1 VAPRHATCL
10 DLAVVL
16 AWACLTAELRPI
28 IVVVEPSGAVSRT
41 RWCWFGSTTT
51 CSHAGPARS
60 QSRRAPQ
67 LGGDALDQDY
77 GIRASGRGGAEQ
89 LKRLHVHGDLV
100 RLVELLLA
108 CQGLDVHHIVM
119 QSEA

>member
-41 RWCWFGSTTT
+41 RWCWFARPRPAATQDRREVNHVEPLSSAAMRWIRTTA
-51 CSHAGPARS
+51 SGPVAEAARS
-60 QSRRAPQ
+60 SSNAFTYT
-67 LGGDALDQDY
+67 ATS
-77 GIRASGRGGAEQ
+77 SG
-89 LKRLHVHGDLV
+89 
-100 RLVELLLA
+100 
-108 CQGLDVHHIVM
+108 
-119 QSEA
+119 S